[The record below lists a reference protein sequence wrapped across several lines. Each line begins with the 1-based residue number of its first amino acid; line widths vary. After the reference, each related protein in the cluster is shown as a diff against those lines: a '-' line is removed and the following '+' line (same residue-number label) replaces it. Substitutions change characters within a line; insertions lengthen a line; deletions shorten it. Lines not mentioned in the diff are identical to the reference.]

1 MYTKIMVAI
10 DGSATAHRALDL
22 ALVMAQDHHAA
33 LLPVYVVSAPLMSY
47 DLPLYDPEA
56 MRAAMFEEGRVV
68 SREAAALMTAAQV
81 AGTPSVVET
90 EIGEDVAQRIVSTAE
105 AWGAQL
111 LVLGTHGRRGFRR
124 LMLGSVAE
132 RVVRLSSLPV
142 LLVPAAQPSAAAQ
155 AEPVPTGATATAT
168 LLSGH

>member
-10 DGSATAHRALDL
+10 DGSATARRALDL
-22 ALVMAQDHHAA
+22 ALAMAHDHHAD

-56 MRAAMFEEGRVV
+56 MRGAMFEEGRAVN
-68 SREAAALMTAAQV
+68 REAAALMTAARV

-90 EIGEDVAQRIVSTAE
+90 EIGEDVAQRIVSTAD

-132 RVVRLSSLPV
+132 RVVRLSALPV

-155 AEPVPTGATATAT
+155 AEPAPAGSAAAVPA
-168 LLSGH
+168 GH